1 MADCSQHGTTE
12 SSAYNDRSNKRAK
25 VDGAEVTSKI
35 ALITGITGQV
45 KKIYVFVLNQLILTN
60 VF

>member
-25 VDGAEVTSKI
+25 VDGAEETSKI

-45 KKIYVFVLNQLILTN
+45 KKIYIFVLNQLI
-60 VF
+60 